1 MYVCNEMQIDDLNNH
16 VLERVK
22 AHKPF
27 VLYRLS
33 GDEKLFYL
41 EADAVKNLPHFSLD
55 TSGFIF
61 HPFDAA
67 KHNIEL
73 IEGEAQELHMPA
85 LASSAI
91 QPQEITPLNNLHVSS
106 MEEYKGQFDLFQEEF
121 AHKRMK
127 KAILSRIKLVEK
139 ERFNLHLIF
148 TQLLEKYK
156 EAYVYL
162 YYSPSA
168 GLWLGASPEKFVAL
182 HDNILETTALAGT
195 ISEGENWSNKEME
208 EQMVVTHFL
217 TQNLH
222 DLDSLEAD
230 APETIKAGN
239 LYHIRANIRGT
250 FNSNTNLPELINRLH
265 PTPAVGGFP
274 KAKALEMITSTEKHD
289 REYYS
294 GFAGPISANKNS
306 HFFVNLRC
314 GKIFNKGIALFVGG
328 GITKSSVVEK
338 EWDET
343 EKKAGTLARV
353 LG

>member
-1 MYVCNEMQIDDLNNH
+1 MQIDDLNNH

-41 EADAVKNLPHFSLD
+41 EADAVKVLAQFSLD
-55 TSGFIF
+55 TCGFLF
-61 HPFDAA
+61 HPFDAV
-67 KHNIEL
+67 KHKIEL
-73 IEGEAQELHMPA
+73 IEGEAHELS
-85 LASSAI
+85 LSAFKGTSV
-91 QPQEITPLNNLHVSS
+91 QTEEISKENNLHVSTL
-106 MEEYKGQFDLFQEEF
+106 EEYKNQFDLFQVEF

-127 KAILSRIKLVEK
+127 KAILSRIKLVDK
-139 ERFNLHLIF
+139 ERLNIHLIF

-156 EAYVYL
+156 EAYAYL

-182 HDNILETTALAGT
+182 HENILETTALAGT

-250 FNSNTNLPELINRLH
+250 FNSNTNLPALINRLH

-274 KAKALEMITSTEKHD
+274 KAKALEMIAATEKHD

-294 GFAGPISANKNS
+294 GFAGPISTSKNS

-343 EKKAGTLARV
+343 EKKAGTLERI
-353 LG
+353 L

>member
-1 MYVCNEMQIDDLNNH
+1 MQIDDLNTY
-16 VLERVK
+16 VLERTK
-22 AHKPF
+22 ARKPF
-27 VLYRLS
+27 VLQRLS
-33 GDEKLFYL
+33 GDEKVFYF
-41 EADAVKNLPHFSLD
+41 ESDSVKILLQFSLD
-55 TSGFIF
+55 TCGFLF
-61 HPFDAA
+61 HPFDAT
-67 KHNIEL
+67 KHAIEL
-73 IEGEAQELHMPA
+73 IEGEAKELSLGTLKSSVIQTNSISQE
-85 LASSAI
+85 
-91 QPQEITPLNNLHVSS
+91 NNLHVSS
-106 MEEYKGQFDLFQEEF
+106 KEEYQRQFDLFQEEF
-121 AHKRMK
+121 EHRRMK

-139 ERFNLHLIF
+139 ESLNIHLIF

-182 HDNILETTALAGT
+182 HENILETTALAGT

-250 FNSNTNLPELINRLH
+250 FNKNTNLPELINRLH

-274 KAKALEMITSTEKHD
+274 KAKALEMIASTEKHD

-294 GFAGPISANKNS
+294 GFAGPISANGNS

-328 GITKSSVVEK
+328 GITKSSVVGK
-338 EWDET
+338 EWEET
-343 EKKAGTLARV
+343 EKKAGTLQRIIQ
-353 LG
+353 

>member
-1 MYVCNEMQIDDLNNH
+1 MQIEDLNTY
-16 VLERVK
+16 VLERAK
-22 AHKPF
+22 AQKPF

-33 GDEKLFYL
+33 GYEKLFYL
-41 EADAVKNLPHFSLD
+41 EANAVQVLPQFSLD
-55 TSGFIF
+55 TCGFLF
-61 HPFDAA
+61 HPFDAS

-73 IEGEAQELHMPA
+73 IEGNAQELS
-85 LASSAI
+85 LAAFKSTSI
-91 QPQEITPLNNLHVSS
+91 QTEEISQENNLHVSTF
-106 MEEYKGQFDLFQEEF
+106 EEYKSQFDLFQEEF

-139 ERFNLHLIF
+139 ERLNIHSIF

-162 YYSPSA
+162 YFSPSA

-182 HDNILETTALAGT
+182 HENILETTALAGT

-250 FNSNTNLPELINRLH
+250 FNKNTNLPELINRLH

-274 KAKALEMITSTEKHD
+274 KAKALEMIASTEKHD

-294 GFAGPISANKNS
+294 GFAGPISPNGNS

-338 EWDET
+338 EWEET
-343 EKKAGTLARV
+343 EKKAGTLSLAI
-353 LG
+353 L

>member
-1 MYVCNEMQIDDLNNH
+1 MQIDDLNNH
-16 VLERVK
+16 VLERAK
-22 AHKPF
+22 AQKPF

-41 EADAVKNLPHFSLD
+41 ESDTVKTLPQFSLD
-55 TSGFIF
+55 TAGFLF

-73 IEGEAQELHMPA
+73 IEGEAQELS
-85 LASSAI
+85 LAAFKGTSI
-91 QPQEITPLNNLHVSS
+91 QTEEISQENNLHVSTL
-106 MEEYKGQFDLFQEEF
+106 EEYKSQFDLFQEEF

-139 ERFNLHLIF
+139 ERLNIHLIF

-168 GLWLGASPEKFVAL
+168 GLWLGASPEKFVAI
-182 HDNILETTALAGT
+182 HENILETTALAGT

-274 KAKALEMITSTEKHD
+274 KAKALEMIASTEKHD

-294 GFAGPISANKNS
+294 GFAGPISPNKNS

-338 EWDET
+338 EWEET
-343 EKKAGTLARV
+343 EKKAGTMVRV